1 MLFPFPGSPPKPPYP
16 ITPSPASMR
25 VLPPTPTHT
34 HPHPPTPTSPLWHSP
49 TLGCQTPS
57 GPRASPPI
65 DVWQGLPLPHM
76 QPEPW
81 VPSGVLFGWWFSPS
95 ELWPGRAVRLV
106 DALPMGLQ
114 TPSTSSVL
122 SLTPP
127 LQSPC
132 SVRWLAASIHICICQ
147 TLAEPLRGQ
156 PYQAPTSKSFLALAI
171 VSMFGVYRWDES
183 PDGAVSG

>member
-1 MLFPFPGSPPKPPYP
+1 MLSLFLVSPLQTLYP
-16 ITPSPASMR
+16 I
-25 VLPPTPTHT
+25 
-34 HPHPPTPTSPLWHSP
+34 HPPPVSE
-49 TLGCQTPS
+49 G
-57 GPRASPPI
+57 ASPPT
-65 DVWQGLPLPHM
+65 QPLPLHSLSILLCWGIKPPQDQGPPLPLIPAKAILCYMCNWSH
-76 QPEPW
+76 ESLHVYCLVGGL
-81 VPSGVLFGWWFSPS
+81 VPGSSGGGVFWFIDN
-95 ELWPGRAVRLV
+95 VI
-106 DALPMGLQ
+106 LPMGLQ

-183 PDGAVSG
+183 PGGAVSG